1 MDVIRKEFVRRLL
14 ACLEA
19 RSSHSENFGRTFVA
33 HRSEKAMAEAELSRC
48 GSGRQC
54 VPTSVAEKNENT
66 KHELT
71 TTTRTSSHPS
81 SEPLGF
87 VENMCV
93 ALQRRPWKADRS
105 DDLFVNRS
113 FSKSNERRNL
123 TLCIFVVR
131 GSSCVC
137 ANLDGDFA

>member
-19 RSSHSENFGRTFVA
+19 QSSHSENFGRTFVA
-33 HRSEKAMAEAELSRC
+33 HRSEKAMAEAGLSRC

-54 VPTSVAEKNENT
+54 VPTSVAEKNENK
-66 KHELT
+66 KHEL

-81 SEPLGF
+81 IEPFGF

-93 ALQRRPWKADRS
+93 ALQRRLWKSDRS
-105 DDLFVNRS
+105 DDLCVNRL
-113 FSKSNERRNL
+113 FFQE
-123 TLCIFVVR
+123 
-131 GSSCVC
+131 
-137 ANLDGDFA
+137 